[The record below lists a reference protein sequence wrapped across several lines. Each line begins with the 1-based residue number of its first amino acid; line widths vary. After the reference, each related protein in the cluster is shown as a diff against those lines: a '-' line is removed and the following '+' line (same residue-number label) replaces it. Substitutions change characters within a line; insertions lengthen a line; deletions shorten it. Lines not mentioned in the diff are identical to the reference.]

1 MGFGAHPLLPK
12 EHGAWAV
19 LLVPPLVVG
28 ALRGFTPDL
37 ALVIAV
43 SLAFFTGHPAAQ
55 VLFRHARGSRQPA
68 PLVDAAR
75 RRCAVCAAAATAAG
89 LPLLAAG
96 HWHLLAFLP
105 PAAAAFI
112 GSHALSRAR
121 GKTPL
126 SDFVAMA
133 GLTLTGP
140 AALAVADGGCGPD
153 CILFYLYNLLFFGGS
168 VFYVHM
174 KMRRPG
180 GRENFSGAAAR
191 LTAGRANLLY
201 QAGTLTGLGGLAV
214 ADAAPPAAFL
224 AFVPMALQAVC
235 GTCTLGAPVRF
246 KRLGFLLL
254 GHSILFGVLLGA
266 SLS

>member
-1 MGFGAHPLLPK
+1 MKGGGRSLVPR

-28 ALRGFTPDL
+28 AVRGFTPGIVL
-37 ALVIAV
+37 LVAAAVALFMA
-43 SLAFFTGHPAAQ
+43 HPAMQ
-55 VLFRHARGSRQPA
+55 VLLRHGTGAGR
-68 PLVDAAR
+68 DAAGLSDAR
-75 RRCAVCAAAATAAG
+75 RRIALCLAAALAAG
-89 LPLLAAG
+89 LPLLAG
-96 HWHLLAFLP
+96 GDVFLLFFLL
-105 PAAAAFI
+105 PAAVAFA
-112 GSHALSRAR
+112 GSHLLSRAR

-133 GLTLTGP
+133 GLTVTGP
-140 AALAVADGGCGPD
+140 AALAVADGGCGAD

-180 GRENFSGAAAR
+180 GRDAFPGPAAR
-191 LTAGRANLLY
+191 VTAGRSNLLY
-201 QAGTLTGLGGLAV
+201 QAGTLTGLGGLAI
-214 ADAAPPAAFL
+214 ADAAPPAACL

-235 GTCTLGAPVRF
+235 GTCTLGVPVRF

-254 GHSILFGVLLGA
+254 GHSLLFGFLLGA
-266 SLS
+266 AL